1 MSLVR
6 INAFQPAQLVS
17 PGELARSSNV
27 GASLPGAQT
36 APSGGAARPPEFS
49 QVLGKELGR
58 VNDILGE
65 ADKQSQL
72 VATGQAE
79 DLQQAMTSMAEADLA
94 LQVTMKVTQKA
105 IAAYQEISRMQL

>member
-1 MSLVR
+1 MR
-6 INAFQPAQLVS
+6 IAAFQPVTLVP
-17 PGELARSSNV
+17 PGELGRATSA
-27 GASLPGAQT
+27 GASLPSAQA
-36 APSGGAARPPEFS
+36 APSATGSEPAEFS

-58 VNDILGE
+58 VNDLLGE

-72 VATGQAE
+72 VATGQAD
-79 DLQQAMTSMAEADLA
+79 DLQQAMTAMSEADLA

>member
-1 MSLVR
+1 MR
-6 INAFQPAQLVS
+6 IEAFQPATIVS
-17 PGELARSSNV
+17 PGELGRSASV
-27 GASLPGAQT
+27 GASLPGAQS
-36 APSGGAARPPEFS
+36 AAQAGGAQPAEFS
-49 QVLGKELGR
+49 QVLGKELTR

-105 IAAYQEISRMQL
+105 IAAYQEISRMPL